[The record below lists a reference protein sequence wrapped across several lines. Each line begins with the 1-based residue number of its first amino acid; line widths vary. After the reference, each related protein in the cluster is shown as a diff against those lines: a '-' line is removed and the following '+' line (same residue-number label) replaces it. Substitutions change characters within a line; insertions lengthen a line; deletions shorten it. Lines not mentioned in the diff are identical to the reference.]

1 MSEESARH
9 KIRLRLP
16 DGAEF
21 EAEGSPEFVSEEL
34 RDFVAMQ
41 RREKT
46 GARLPEP
53 PKGARAAVPETAAAA
68 ASRDHQPGAPRI
80 PWESI
85 IESSGAGI
93 RLRAKLGGGR
103 NENDACLVLLAAS
116 QVVLK
121 ENKPTAG
128 RLARWLRASGYP
140 ISRVDRVIQQGISQG
155 EVLASGSRRAR
166 RYELSGPGK
175 AKACLLALQLGELIE
190 GPDSPEIG

>member
-1 MSEESARH
+1 MPEDSARH

-21 EAEGSPEFVSEEL
+21 EAEGSPEFVSGEL
-34 RDFVAMQ
+34 KDFVAMQ

-46 GARLPEP
+46 DPRPAQVR
-53 PKGARAAVPETAAAA
+53 RAPAEQAPQQDPAY
-68 ASRDHQPGAPRI
+68 ASDPRPGALRV
-80 PWESI
+80 PWDTL
-85 IESSGAGI
+85 IETGVAGI
-93 RLRAKLGGGR
+93 RLRAKLGGGKDDK
-103 NENDACLVLLAAS
+103 DACLVLLAAS
-116 QVVLK
+116 QALLK

-140 ISRVDRVIQQGISQG
+140 IGRVDRVIAQAVEQG

-175 AKACLLALQLGELIE
+175 AKAYLLAIRLTELIE
-190 GPDSPEIG
+190 GPGQ